1 MKTISVRQFA
11 SIKRIYMNVN
21 PLIVKK
27 NKIISKINE
36 LTVEIAQLN
45 DEIEGNEMGIKTIT
59 DGLSS
64 EDLIVKKVIDTDKT
78 DKNGNIIKVTKYE
91 PNPERLQW
99 DEEKKV
105 YNLIIP
111 TIEEYIGEDSTIEDT
126 ANEVEESTE
135 EVFPDDLEAVPTEE

>member
-27 NKIISKINE
+27 NKLISKINE
-36 LTVEIAQLN
+36 LTAEIAQLN
-45 DEIEGNEMGIKTIT
+45 DEIEGNEMGIKAIT
-59 DGLSS
+59 EGLSS
-64 EDLIVKKVIDTDKT
+64 EDLIIKKVIDTDKT

-99 DEEKKV
+99 DEEKKI

-111 TIEEYIGEDSTIEDT
+111 TTEESISEDSTIEDAT
-126 ANEVEESTE
+126 NEVEKSTE
-135 EVFPDDLEAVPTEE
+135 EIFQ